1 MNSSICKKHPSK
13 KNNGMADDLEVYICT
28 VYMCSLDV
36 GNIDDQ
42 CRGPSVKE
50 KDHLAG

>member
-1 MNSSICKKHPSK
+1 MASVSRAGNQLVNNCSIF
-13 KNNGMADDLEVYICT
+13 L
-28 VYMCSLDV
+28 CSLDV

-42 CRGPSVKE
+42 CRVPSINK